1 MKIFKSENK
10 KIDISYR
17 NVLVNY
23 NHNINH
29 VSKMAE
35 HAILLGY
42 PLILWNGRVYFVE
55 DKDNNE
61 YTIADTQFLE
71 TDIA

>member
-1 MKIFKSENK
+1 MKTFQKEAN

-23 NHNINH
+23 SHNINH

-35 HAILLGY
+35 SAILLGY
-42 PLILWNGRVYFVE
+42 PLMLWNGRVYHVE
-55 DKDNNE
+55 DVDSTD
-61 YTIADTQFLE
+61 YCITGTQFIE
-71 TDIA
+71 QDIA